1 MIMLGAVLPS
11 YDSKRRKDKQEDIIR
26 ADDPK
31 NRARVKAFFD
41 SIQ

>member
-11 YDSKRRKDKQEDIIR
+11 YNSKRNKDKREDIIR

-41 SIQ
+41 NIE

>member
-11 YDSKRRKDKQEDIIR
+11 YNSKRNKDKQDEVIR

-41 SIQ
+41 SID